1 MEREKGEYH
10 LFKVSY
16 NFFRHFPLF
25 VVFKSQQK
33 QTQFVPRKVIW
44 G

>member
-10 LFKVSY
+10 FFKVSY
-16 NFFRHFPLF
+16 YFLDISQLF

-33 QTQFVPRKVIW
+33 QTQFLPRKVIW